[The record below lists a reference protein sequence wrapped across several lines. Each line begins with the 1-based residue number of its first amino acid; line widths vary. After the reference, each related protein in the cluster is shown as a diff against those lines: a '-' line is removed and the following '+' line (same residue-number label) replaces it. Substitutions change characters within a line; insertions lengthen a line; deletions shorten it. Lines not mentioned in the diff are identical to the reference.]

1 MKLNRVNKNGSLSI
15 ILPINISTSMFWT
28 EGQEVKIDANTNNSI
43 LIQKQGLEKEQDFKQ
58 ILEELKISLNSFE
71 QIEGQTK
78 DNPILRQ
85 LLKTHLLNVIEKL

>member
-1 MKLNRVNKNGSLSI
+1 MKLNKVNKNGSLSI

-28 EGQEVKIDANTNNSI
+28 EGQEVKISANTNNSI
-43 LIQKQGLEKEQDFKQ
+43 LIQKQGLDKEQDFKQ
-58 ILEELKISLNSFE
+58 VLEELKISLNSFE

>member
-1 MKLNRVNKNGSLSI
+1 MKLNKVNKNGSLSV

-28 EGQEVKIDANTNNSI
+28 EGQEVKISANTNNSI
-43 LIQKQGLEKEQDFKQ
+43 LIQKQGLDKEQDFKQ
-58 ILEELKISLNSFE
+58 VLEELKISLNSFE

>member
-1 MKLNRVNKNGSLSI
+1 MKLNKVNKNGSLSI

-43 LIQKQGLEKEQDFKQ
+43 LIQKQGLDKEQDFKQ
-58 ILEELKISLNSFE
+58 VLEELKISLNSFE

-85 LLKTHLLNVIEKL
+85 LLKTHLLTIMEQL

>member
-1 MKLNRVNKNGSLSI
+1 MKLNKVNKNGSLSV

-58 ILEELKISLNSFE
+58 ILDSLRVSLNSFE
-71 QIEGQTK
+71 QVLEQTK

-85 LLKTHLLNVIEKL
+85 LLKTHLLTIMEQL

>member
-1 MKLNRVNKNGSLSI
+1 MKLNKVNKNGSLSI

-43 LIQKQGLEKEQDFKQ
+43 LIQKQGLDKEQDFKQ
-58 ILEELKISLNSFE
+58 VLEELKISLNSFE